1 MLCGVALHDELAALR
16 AQVGPQVFDDPVVF
30 RAAFDDFV
38 PEGSAS
44 TGEISLLVGAVA
56 TGALQRLSEQL
67 ALGADPETSIASQ
80 ADLLARDRGTTESAG
95 ARWALSV
102 LAHATGAIPAEM
114 VPTRPRPAPNAAADP
129 GPTRGLADVT
139 RVVST
144 EPPDRPSRPAAPA
157 APAAPSEP
165 SEPSR
170 RGANPLLVAAVV
182 VLALVAGT
190 AVALLFLRDDDP
202 NDAAD
207 DRSDTSSETA
217 GPDEEVLDQID
228 LTEAG
233 RMAQVQLVR
242 SGTEVDLVLLVE
254 ADGAYTEV
262 DRKEA
267 ACPYTDDAYNPRI
280 EKNGDQQ
287 ILWAWQ
293 IRGSDSG
300 FEEYGQ
306 VQVAEELLNPFG
318 IGEEPCP

>member
-1 MLCGVALHDELAALR
+1 MLWDVALHDELAALW
-16 AQVGPQVFDDPVVF
+16 AQVGHQVFADPVAF

-56 TGALQRLSEQL
+56 TGAFQRLSEQL

-80 ADLLARDRGTTESAG
+80 GDLLARDRGTTESAG
-95 ARWALSV
+95 ARWALAV

-114 VPTRPRPAPNAAADP
+114 VPTRPRPAPDATADP
-129 GPTRGLADVT
+129 GPTQGLADAT

-144 EPPDRPSRPAAPA
+144 ESPDRPSPPTA
-157 APAAPSEP
+157 P

-170 RGANPLLVAAVV
+170 RGVNRLLVAAVV

-190 AVALLFLRDDDP
+190 AVALLFLRDDPD
-202 NDAAD
+202 DADD
-207 DRSDTSSETA
+207 DRSDTSSEAA

-280 EKNGDQQ
+280 ENDVDQE
-287 ILWAWQ
+287 IFWAWQ
-293 IRGSDSG
+293 IRGSDTG
-300 FEEYGQ
+300 FTEYGL
-306 VQVAEELLNPFG
+306 VKVAEELLIPFG
-318 IGEEPCP
+318 IGDEPCP

>member
-1 MLCGVALHDELAALR
+1 M
-16 AQVGPQVFDDPVVF
+16 FDDPVAF

-56 TGALQRLSEQL
+56 TGASQRLSEQL

-80 ADLLARDRGTTESAG
+80 GDLLARDRGTTESAG

-102 LAHATGAIPAEM
+102 LAHAMGAIPAEM
-114 VPTRPRPAPNAAADP
+114 VLTRPRPAPDAAADP
-129 GPTRGLADVT
+129 GPTQGLADVT

-144 EPPDRPSRPAAPA
+144 EPPDRPSPPTPPTA
-157 APAAPSEP
+157 P

-170 RGANPLLVAAVV
+170 RGVTPLLVAAVV

-202 NDAAD
+202 DDAAD

-217 GPDEEVLDQID
+217 GPDEEVLDQLD

-280 EKNGDQQ
+280 EHDVDQE
-287 ILWAWQ
+287 IFWAWQ

-300 FEEYGQ
+300 FTEYGL
-306 VQVAEELLNPFG
+306 VSGRRGAARRARDRRAALPLVTSSCERHRRIPHRARLHG
-318 IGEEPCP
+318 

>member
-16 AQVGPQVFDDPVVF
+16 AQVGPQVFDDAVAF

-67 ALGADPETSIASQ
+67 ALGADSESSIASQ
-80 ADLLARDRGTTESAG
+80 GDLLARDRGTTESAG

-114 VPTRPRPAPNAAADP
+114 VPILPRPDPDAAADP
-129 GPTRGLADVT
+129 GPTQGLADVT

-144 EPPDRPSRPAAPA
+144 EPPDPPSPPTPPTPPTA
-157 APAAPSEP
+157 P

-170 RGANPLLVAAVV
+170 RGVNRLLVAAVV

-190 AVALLFLRDDDP
+190 AVALLFLRDDVPD
-202 NDAAD
+202 DAAD
-207 DRSDTSSETA
+207 ARSDTSSEAA
-217 GPDEEVLDQID
+217 GPDGEVLDQID

-233 RMAQVQLVR
+233 GMAQVQLVR

-280 EKNGDQQ
+280 ENVGDQE
-287 ILWAWQ
+287 IVWAWQ

-300 FEEYGQ
+300 FSEEGQ
-306 VQVAEELLNPFG
+306 VHVADELLIPFG

>member
-16 AQVGPQVFDDPVVF
+16 AQVGPQVFDDPVAF

-67 ALGADPETSIASQ
+67 ALGADPQTSIASQ
-80 ADLLARDRGTTESAG
+80 GDRLARDRGTTESTG

-114 VPTRPRPAPNAAADP
+114 VPTVPRPDPDAAADP
-129 GPTRGLADVT
+129 GPTQSLADVT

-144 EPPDRPSRPAAPA
+144 EPPDRPSPPTPATE
-157 APAAPSEP
+157 PSEP

-170 RGANPLLVAAVV
+170 RGVNPLLVAAVV

-190 AVALLFLRDDDP
+190 AVALLFLRDDVPD
-202 NDAAD
+202 DAAD
-207 DRSDTSSETA
+207 DRSDTSSEAA
-217 GPDEEVLDQID
+217 GPDGEVLDQID

-280 EKNGDQQ
+280 ENVGDQE
-287 ILWAWQ
+287 IVWAWQ

-300 FEEYGQ
+300 FSEEGQ
-306 VQVAEELLNPFG
+306 VHVAEELLIPFG

>member
-16 AQVGPQVFDDPVVF
+16 AQVGPQVFADPVAF

-38 PEGSAS
+38 AEGSAS

-67 ALGADPETSIASQ
+67 ALGADPETSIARQ
-80 ADLLARDRGTTESAG
+80 GDLLARDRGTTESAG

-114 VPTRPRPAPNAAADP
+114 VPTLPRPTPDAAADP
-129 GPTRGLADVT
+129 GPTQGLADVT

-144 EPPDRPSRPAAPA
+144 EPPDRPSPPTPPTA
-157 APAAPSEP
+157 P

-170 RGANPLLVAAVV
+170 RGVNRLLVAAVV

-190 AVALLFLRDDDP
+190 AVALLFLRDDPD
-202 NDAAD
+202 DAAD
-207 DRSDTSSETA
+207 DRSDTSSEA
-217 GPDEEVLDQID
+217 ADPDEEVLDQIE

-254 ADGAYTEV
+254 ADGSYTEV

-280 EKNGDQQ
+280 EHDVDQE
-287 ILWAWQ
+287 IFWAWL
-293 IRGSDSG
+293 IRGRDSG

-306 VQVAEELLNPFG
+306 VQVAEELLVAHG
-318 IGEEPCP
+318 IGDEPCP